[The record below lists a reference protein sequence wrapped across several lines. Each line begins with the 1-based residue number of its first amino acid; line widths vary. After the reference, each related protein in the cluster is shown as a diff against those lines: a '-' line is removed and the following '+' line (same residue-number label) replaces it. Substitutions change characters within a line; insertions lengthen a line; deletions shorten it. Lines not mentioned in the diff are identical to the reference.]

1 MANPKD
7 ITPHDPDNELVERAR
22 LGDFTAFDE
31 LVMRHQAR
39 LYNLARR
46 ILRHDED
53 AQEAVQ
59 DALLNAVQALPEFRG
74 DAPFAKW
81 LTRIVA
87 NQSLKVL
94 RKRKGL
100 VVEAYLEEDEEQLR
114 RPEFIA
120 PWTDSPE
127 HLLQLR
133 ETREQLESALATLS
147 ESYRTIF
154 VLRDIEGLSV
164 EETAEILGISQANVK
179 VRLMRARLALRE
191 ELTRRFGR
199 LEDLVPR
206 NPGPHHG
213 S

>member
-1 MANPKD
+1 MVTQHGSHAP
-7 ITPHDPDNELVERAR
+7 DPDSALVEQAR
-22 LGDFTAFDE
+22 SGDFEAFDQ
-31 LVMRHQAR
+31 LVHRHQAH

-46 ILRHDED
+46 ILRHEED

-74 DAPFAKW
+74 EAPFGNW
-81 LTRIVA
+81 IRRITA
-87 NQSLKVL
+87 NQSLKIL
-94 RKRKGL
+94 RKRRGL
-100 VVEAYLEEDEEQLR
+100 PTESYEEEEGEALR
-114 RPEFIA
+114 RPQFVA

-133 ETREQLESALATLS
+133 ETREHLDEALDALS
-147 ESYRTIF
+147 DSYRSIF

-164 EETAEILGISQANVK
+164 EETAQVLDISPANVK

-199 LEDLVPR
+199 PEDQIPVPE
-206 NPGPHHG
+206 GHVH
-213 S
+213 